1 MTNALDMAVL
11 RLVVAEPGE
20 WAPARVIGGNG
31 VIVCDGLARALE
43 VPVAEVQAARER
55 LVRAELLAPSRVRLL
70 AWPRSCLHDLHRAIL
85 ARVGI
90 SPPAGLTAREI
101 ATALDRAKPSGDPD
115 GGLAD
120 ALEYLYL
127 AGHLSPP
134 SALWPTAAGVALVQA
149 EDAERVAA

>member
-1 MTNALDMAVL
+1 MNALDLAVL
-11 RLVVAEPGE
+11 RLAVAEPGE
-20 WAPARVIGGNG
+20 WAPNRVVGGNG
-31 VIVCDGLARALE
+31 VVICGGLATELE

-55 LVRAELLAPSRVRLL
+55 LVRAELLAPGRVRLL
-70 AWPRSCLHDLHRAIL
+70 VWPRSLLHDLHRAVL

-90 SPPAGLTAREI
+90 SPPAGLSAREL
-101 ATALDRAKPSGDPD
+101 AEALDRAKPSGDPD

-134 SALWPTAAGVALVQA
+134 AALWPTAAGVALVEA
-149 EDAERVAA
+149 EGARVAA